1 MSDSDELST
10 TTAGRKLRRDS
21 SVRKKRCSLGSSST
35 IDVAAAAN
43 SAAAESDSLNE
54 NLSSAAIQGGC
65 VMSRDGMVPRTGSNL
80 GTGSQPSEP
89 EPNRFRTGSSNLLA
103 EDDSKQNQ

>member
-54 NLSSAAIQGGC
+54 NLSSAAVQGGR
-65 VMSRDGMVPRTGSNL
+65 VMSSTRSMCGMG
-80 GTGSQPSEP
+80 QPVW
-89 EPNRFRTGSSNLLA
+89 
-103 EDDSKQNQ
+103 DDIKIQEIFGDS